1 MKTIVILTGE
11 TSGDTIASHLI
22 RELQER
28 APGAFAFY
36 GITGP
41 QMRAAGCETFHNQ
54 NDLNVMGLAEVLP
67 HIPKIL
73 GIIRETRQKILAL
86 NPDMVI
92 SVDAPDFTL
101 RVMKSLKKSRDQ
113 GKIKS
118 ILMHY
123 VAPSVWAWKAYRAK
137 KLSRIVDHLLC
148 LYPFEPP
155 YFTIHGLP
163 TTCTGHPVLQTDI
176 LEKRPSQELT
186 PLRIGLLPGSR
197 GQELNA
203 LLPLFQSVAEHLHA
217 AQPDAAFVMLAAPAV
232 AERLKDA
239 VAHWTTPVTIIDDP
253 AQKGATLASLD
264 LALAA
269 SGTITLELAW
279 ARVPTVVTYRV
290 APLTAWLVRRWVQVK
305 YASLINI
312 LANKAI
318 FPEYIQENATTNTL
332 TNAMMTLLS
341 PETRHQIIQDIEK
354 ALAALYPTTPPKKP
368 SAVAVDKILELLAT
382 DTQSFAIPLCKHHS

>member
-28 APGAFAFY
+28 APGAFTFY
-36 GITGP
+36 GVTGP
-41 QMRAAGCETFHNQ
+41 QMRAAGCHTWQDQ
-54 NDLNVMGLAEVLP
+54 NDLNVMGLAEVIP

-73 GIIRETRQKILAL
+73 RIMGNTTKNILAL

-92 SVDAPDFTL
+92 GVDAPDFTL
-101 RVMKSLKKSRDQ
+101 RIMKKLKKAREQ

-118 ILMHY
+118 ILVHY

-137 KLSRIVDHLLC
+137 TLAHTVDHLLC

-155 YFTIHGLP
+155 YFTVHGLP
-163 TTCTGHPVLQTDI
+163 TTCTGHPVLQT
-176 LEKRPSQELT
+176 ELPKKHPREDT
-186 PLRIGLLPGSR
+186 DPLRIGLLPGSR
-197 GQELNA
+197 GQELKA
-203 LLPLFQSVAEHLHA
+203 LLPLFQDVAARLA
-217 AQPDAAFVMLAAPAV
+217 AERPNASFVMLAAPSV
-232 AERLKDA
+232 AQRLKDA
-239 VAHWTTPVTIIDDP
+239 VAGWTTPVDIIDDP
-253 AQKGATLASLD
+253 AKKTETLASMD

-290 APLTAWLVRRWVQVK
+290 SPITAWLVRQLVRVQ

-312 LANKAI
+312 LTNQPI
-318 FPEYIQENATTNTL
+318 FPEYIQGDATVDHL
-332 TNAMMTLLS
+332 THAMMDLLPPEKRQERVQAIETALLGLS
-341 PETRHQIIQDIEK
+341 PTH
-354 ALAALYPTTPPKKP
+354 PPEKP
-368 SAVAVDKILELLAT
+368 SAVAAQTILGLLAP
-382 DTQSFAIPLCKHHS
+382 SS

>member
-28 APGAFAFY
+28 APGAFTFY
-36 GITGP
+36 GVTGP
-41 QMRAAGCETFHNQ
+41 QMRAAGCHTWQ
-54 NDLNVMGLAEVLP
+54 DQKDLNVMGLAEVLP

-73 GIIRETRQKILAL
+73 RIIRKTTKTILGL

-101 RVMKSLKKSRDQ
+101 RIMKKLKKYRDQ
-113 GKIKS
+113 GNIKS
-118 ILMHY
+118 QLVHY

-137 KLSRIVDHLLC
+137 TLAHTVDHLLC

-163 TTCTGHPVLQTDI
+163 TTCTGHPVLETALPQKHPKQDTA
-176 LEKRPSQELT
+176 

-197 GQELNA
+197 GQELKA
-203 LLPLFQSVAEHLHA
+203 LLPLFQDVTARLAAER
-217 AQPDAAFVMLAAPAV
+217 PDAAFVLLAAPSV
-232 AERLKDA
+232 AQRLKDA
-239 VAHWTTPVTIIDDP
+239 LAHWTTPVDIIDDP
-253 AQKGATLASLD
+253 AKKNETLASLD

-290 APLTAWLVRRWVQVK
+290 APITAWLVRQLVRVQ

-318 FPEYIQENATTNTL
+318 FPEYIQDDATVDQL
-332 TNAMMTLLS
+332 THAMITLLS
-341 PETRHQIIQDIEK
+341 PENRRQMVQNIET
-354 ALAALYPTTPPKKP
+354 ALAGLYPTDPPQRP
-368 SAVAVDKILELLAT
+368 SAVAAETVLGLLAA
-382 DTQSFAIPLCKHHS
+382 SS

>member
-1 MKTIVILTGE
+1 MKTIVILTAE
-11 TSGDTIASHLI
+11 TSGDTIASHLM
-22 RELQER
+22 RALQER

-41 QMRAAGCETFHNQ
+41 QMRAAGCETWYDQ
-54 NDLNVMGLAEVLP
+54 NTLNVMGLAEVLP

-73 GIIRETRQKILAL
+73 GMIRTTRQKILTL

-101 RVMKSLKKSRDQ
+101 RVMKSLKKARDQ

-155 YFTIHGLP
+155 YFTVHGLP
-163 TTCTGHPVLQTDI
+163 TTCTGHPVLQTAVP
-176 LEKRPSQELT
+176 EKPHPQT
-186 PLRIGLLPGSR
+186 QAPLRIGLLPGSR

-203 LLPLFQSVAEHLHA
+203 LLPVFEEVAARLAA
-217 AQPDAAFVMLAAPAV
+217 AQPDATLVMLAAPSV
-232 AERLKDA
+232 AGRLQDA
-239 VAHWTTPVTIIDDP
+239 LAHWTTPVDIVTDP
-253 AQKGATLASLD
+253 SKKSETLASLD

-290 APLTAWLVRRWVQVK
+290 SPLTAWLVRRLVRVN

-318 FPEYIQENATTNTL
+318 FPEYIQENATTDTL
-332 TNAMMTLLS
+332 TNAMITLLS
-341 PETRHQIIQDIEK
+341 PEKRTQMIQDIES
-354 ALAALYPTTPPKKP
+354 ALAALYPTNPPQKP
-368 SAVAVDKILELLAT
+368 PAVAAETVLELLGEPT
-382 DTQSFAIPLCKHHS
+382 

>member
-28 APGAFAFY
+28 TPGAFTFY
-36 GITGP
+36 GVTGP
-41 QMRAAGCETFHNQ
+41 QMRAAGCQTWQ
-54 NDLNVMGLAEVLP
+54 DQKDLNVMGLAEVLP

-73 GIIRETRQKILAL
+73 RIIRKTTKSILAL

-101 RVMKSLKKSRDQ
+101 RIMKKLKKAKDQ
-113 GKIKS
+113 GKIKGK
-118 ILMHY
+118 LVHY

-137 KLSRIVDHLLC
+137 TLAHTVDHLLC

-163 TTCTGHPVLQTDI
+163 TTCTGHPVLET
-176 LEKRPSQELT
+176 ELPKKHSKQDT
-186 PLRIGLLPGSR
+186 APLRIGLLPGSR
-197 GQELNA
+197 GQELKA
-203 LLPLFQSVAEHLHA
+203 LLPLFQDVTARLAAER
-217 AQPDAAFVMLAAPAV
+217 PDASFVMLAAPSV
-232 AERLKDA
+232 AARLNDA
-239 VAHWTTPVTIIDDP
+239 LAHWTTPVDIIDDP
-253 AQKGATLASLD
+253 AKKTETLASLD

-290 APLTAWLVRRWVQVK
+290 SPITAWLVRQLVRVK

-318 FPEYIQENATTNTL
+318 FPEYIQDDATVDNL
-332 TNAMMTLLS
+332 THAMMALLP
-341 PETRHQIIQDIEK
+341 PENRRQMVQDTET
-354 ALAALYPTTPPKKP
+354 ALAGLYPTNPPQRP
-368 SAVAVDKILELLAT
+368 SAVAAETVLGLLAA
-382 DTQSFAIPLCKHHS
+382 SS

>member
-22 RELQER
+22 RDLQER
-28 APGAFAFY
+28 APGAFTFY
-36 GITGP
+36 GVTGP
-41 QMRAAGCETFHNQ
+41 QMRAAGCQTWQ
-54 NDLNVMGLAEVLP
+54 DQKDLNVMGLAEVLP

-73 GIIRETRQKILAL
+73 RIIRKTTKSILAL

-101 RVMKSLKKSRDQ
+101 RIMKKLKKAREQ
-113 GKIKS
+113 GKIKGK
-118 ILMHY
+118 LVHY

-137 KLSRIVDHLLC
+137 TLAHTVDHLLC

-163 TTCTGHPVLQTDI
+163 TTCTGHPVLET
-176 LEKRPSQELT
+176 ELPKKHSKQDT
-186 PLRIGLLPGSR
+186 APLRIGLLPGSR
-197 GQELNA
+197 GQELKA
-203 LLPLFQSVAEHLHA
+203 LLPLFQDVTARLAAER
-217 AQPDAAFVMLAAPAV
+217 PDASFVLLAAPSV
-232 AERLKDA
+232 AQRLKDA
-239 VAHWTTPVTIIDDP
+239 LAHWTTPVDIIDDP
-253 AQKGATLASLD
+253 AKKTETLASLD

-290 APLTAWLVRRWVQVK
+290 SPITAWLVRQLVRVQ

-318 FPEYIQENATTNTL
+318 FPEYIQDNATVDNL
-332 TNAMMTLLS
+332 THAMMALLPAEQRQEKIKAIETALLALS
-341 PETRHQIIQDIEK
+341 PTK
-354 ALAALYPTTPPKKP
+354 PPQKP
-368 SAVAVDKILELLAT
+368 SAVAAETVLGLLAA
-382 DTQSFAIPLCKHHS
+382 SS

>member
-28 APGAFAFY
+28 APGAFTFY
-36 GITGP
+36 GVTGP
-41 QMRAAGCETFHNQ
+41 QMRAAGCHTWQ
-54 NDLNVMGLAEVLP
+54 DQKDLNVMGLAEVLP

-73 GIIRETRQKILAL
+73 RIIRKTTKTILGL

-101 RVMKSLKKSRDQ
+101 RIMKKLKKYRDQ
-113 GKIKS
+113 GNIKS
-118 ILMHY
+118 QLVHY

-137 KLSRIVDHLLC
+137 TLAHTVDHLLC

-163 TTCTGHPVLQTDI
+163 TTCTGHPVLETALPQKHPKQDTA
-176 LEKRPSQELT
+176 

-197 GQELNA
+197 GQELKA
-203 LLPLFQSVAEHLHA
+203 LLPLFQDVTARLAAER
-217 AQPDAAFVMLAAPAV
+217 PDAAFVLLAAPSV
-232 AERLKDA
+232 AQRLKDA
-239 VAHWTTPVTIIDDP
+239 LAHWTTPVDIIDDP
-253 AQKGATLASLD
+253 AKKNETLASLD

-290 APLTAWLVRRWVQVK
+290 SPITAWLVRQLVRVQ

-318 FPEYIQENATTNTL
+318 FPEYIQDDATVDQL
-332 TNAMMTLLS
+332 THAMITLLS
-341 PETRHQIIQDIEK
+341 PENRRQMVQNIET
-354 ALAALYPTTPPKKP
+354 ALAGLYPTDPPQRP
-368 SAVAVDKILELLAT
+368 SAVAAETVLGLLAA
-382 DTQSFAIPLCKHHS
+382 SS